1 MHFLRKNSTK
11 AKNIQMFRKKEFNLN
26 KFIND
31 YYMDQNSAYITVKVD
46 DYSDIVSKYSVD
58 NYEWINKDFA
68 DHLELMAYYIPVE
81 EPIVIEITGKKFT
94 DEQKKVI
101 EKVIKTYFGLKLGD
115 KMLLLN
121 ENRDK
126 YLILLVFGVLS
137 FLMFYLLFMENI
149 IGTVLEVGSLV
160 FWFIMWSF
168 ADLAFLQRN
177 NLKIDKLEAG
187 QLSSAKV
194 AFLDQD

>member
-1 MHFLRKNSTK
+1 MHFLKKKSTK

-26 KFIND
+26 NFIND
-31 YYMDQNSAYITVKVD
+31 YYMDQNSAYMTVKVS
-46 DYSDIVSKYSVD
+46 DYSDIVSKYSVE
-58 NYEWINKDFA
+58 NYEWINKEFA

-94 DEQKKVI
+94 DEQKRII

-121 ENRDK
+121 DNR
-126 YLILLVFGVLS
+126 YRCIILLGFGVIS
-137 FLMFYLLFMENI
+137 FIVFYLLFMANI
-149 IGTVLEVGSLV
+149 MGTILEVGSLV

-194 AFLDQD
+194 TFID